1 MPDWVNWRKNVART
15 RYGKQTEGPIKGR
28 TGERNNRRRTD
39 DYSSSAGQGPNLDV
53 KGVNIEWCSLLR
65 KPIQKFFVLDVLI
78 LSSEKLK

>member
-1 MPDWVNWRKNVART
+1 MART

-78 LSSEKLK
+78 LSSEKLT